1 MIPIA
6 QIAPILRL
14 GSPLKFVKSVKIA
27 LEFCHRYGMPSI
39 SLEVTNYPLGV
50 RGQGDVADFLLL
62 KPLKRESLSNLRINF
77 SKRPDRQIKTDRVE
91 Y

>member
-14 GSPLKFVKSVKIA
+14 GYPLKFVKSVKIA

-62 KPLKRESLSNLRINF
+62 KPPEKGEL
-77 SKRPDRQIKTDRVE
+77 VE
-91 Y
+91 FKD